1 MKLVRMMA
9 VGACVV
15 ALAAVVVVVAQAK
28 PAKSKAGDAARGKE
42 VFEQCAPCHNATT
55 VEKKVGP
62 GLKGLFGRAK
72 LASGKPVTDETIL
85 ARVNTGGGGMP
96 PYKDILS
103 DKERADLLAYL
114 KTL

>member
-1 MKLVRMMA
+1 MKLVGVMA

-15 ALAAVVVVVAQAK
+15 ALAAVMFAEAK
-28 PAKSKAGDAARGKE
+28 PAKSKSGDAARGKA
-42 VFEQCAPCHNATT
+42 VFEQCAPCHSATS
-55 VEKKVGP
+55 VEKKLAP
-62 GLKGLFGRAK
+62 GLKGLFRRAK
-72 LASGKPVTDETIL
+72 LASGKPVTGENVL
-85 ARVNTGGGGMP
+85 ARVNTGGDGMP

>member
-9 VGACVV
+9 VCACVV
-15 ALAAVVVVVAQAK
+15 ALAAVVFAEAK
-28 PAKSKAGDAARGKE
+28 PAKSKIGDAARGKT
-42 VFEQCAPCHNATT
+42 VFEQCAPCHNATS
-55 VEKKVGP
+55 VDKKVGP
-62 GLKGLFGRAK
+62 GLKGLFGHAK
-72 LASGKPVTDETIL
+72 LNSGKPVNDETVVT
-85 ARVNTGGGGMP
+85 RVNTGGDGMP

>member
-9 VGACVV
+9 VGACAV
-15 ALAAVVVVVAQAK
+15 ALAAVMFAGAK
-28 PAKSKAGDAARGKE
+28 PAKSKTGDAARGKE
-42 VFEQCAPCHNATT
+42 VFEQCAPCHNATSI
-55 VEKKVGP
+55 EKKVGP
-62 GLKGLFGRAK
+62 GLKGLFHRAK
-72 LASGKPVTDETIL
+72 LNSGKPVTDETVL
-85 ARVNTGGGGMP
+85 ARVNTGGDGMP

>member
-1 MKLVRMMA
+1 MKLVRTMA
-9 VGACVV
+9 VCACVV
-15 ALAAVVVVVAQAK
+15 ALAAVVFAEAK
-28 PAKSKAGDAARGKE
+28 PAKSKAGDAARGKS
-42 VFEQCAPCHNATT
+42 VYEQCAPCHNPTS

-72 LASGKPVTDETIL
+72 LSSGKPVTGENVMAL
-85 ARVNTGGGGMP
+85 VNAGGNGMP